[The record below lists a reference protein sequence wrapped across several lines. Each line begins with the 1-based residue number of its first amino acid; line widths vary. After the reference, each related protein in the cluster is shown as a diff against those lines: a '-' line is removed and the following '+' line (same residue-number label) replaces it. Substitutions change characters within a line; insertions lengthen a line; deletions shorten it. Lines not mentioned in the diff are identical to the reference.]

1 MKRPALFIALNLLV
15 IVALSIVQ
23 VVAANSISTTGI
35 ELSKIQEEITGLQ
48 KQNEVLHEQVLSL
61 SSLTSIASRAA
72 DMGFQESKA
81 TLVIAQPLPLARR

>member
-1 MKRPALFIALNLLV
+1 MKKPVLFIALNLLV
-15 IVALSIVQ
+15 IIALSIVQ

-35 ELSKIQEEITGLQ
+35 ELSKLQDETTTLQ

-72 DMGFQESKA
+72 SMGFTESKD
-81 TLVIAQPLPLARR
+81 TLVIAQPLPLAIK

>member
-1 MKRPALFIALNLLV
+1 MKRPALFIALNILV
-15 IVALSIVQ
+15 IIALSIVQ

-35 ELSKIQEEITGLQ
+35 ELSKIQDEITTLQ

-61 SSLTSIASRAA
+61 SSLNSIASRAA
-72 DMGFQESKA
+72 SMGFQESKA